1 MCWAQVKPALKYLTD
16 PKYEHDRPKNTHSST
31 HDKYFKEQIMS
42 KQQYNLHTK
51 TDYLNRKM
59 FLDPAGPVTIQRF
72 EEVKYKKIA
81 DFEATARGFF
91 WQPEEISLTKDS
103 NDFKDASDAVKHIFT
118 SNLLR
123 QTALDSLQGR
133 GPSQI
138 FMPVISLPE
147 LEALVYNWTFFE
159 TNIHSK
165 SYSHIIRNIYNVP
178 KDVFNT
184 IHDTKEIV
192 DMASSVGDYY
202 EALHMVNCRKQMG
215 ETVTEHEHVRAIWM
229 ALHASYALEAF
240 RFMVSFATSLA
251 MVENRIFIGNGNII
265 SLILQDEL
273 LHKGWTAYLI
283 NQVIKEDPRFLV
295 AKEECEQE
303 VYQLYMDVIREEK
316 AWADYLFNKGPVI
329 GLNANILKDF
339 VDYTAVGALKDIG
352 IKYQG
357 IAPKS
362 TPIPWFNKH
371 TDTSKKQTAL
381 QENESTNYVIG
392 VMSEGIDYDA
402 LPAL

>member
-1 MCWAQVKPALKYLTD
+1 
-16 PKYEHDRPKNTHSST
+16 
-31 HDKYFKEQIMS
+31 MS
-42 KQQYNLHTK
+42 QAQYNLTTK

-72 EEVKYKKIA
+72 EEVKYPKIA
-81 DFEATARGFF
+81 KFEETARGFF
-91 WQPEEISLTKDS
+91 WQPEEISLTKDA
-103 NDFKDASDAVKHIFT
+103 NDFKEASDAVKHIFT

-133 GPSQI
+133 APSQV
-138 FMPVISLPE
+138 FTPVVSLPE
-147 LEALVYNWTFFE
+147 LEALIYNWSFFE

-184 IHDTKEIV
+184 IHDTQEII
-192 DMASSVGDYY
+192 DMASSVGKYY
-202 EALHMVNCRKQMG
+202 EDLHRINCIKELNVNSLPDWQVRYAG
-215 ETVTEHEHVRAIWM
+215 LHSVTEEEHIRAIWM

-251 MVENRIFIGNGNII
+251 MVENKIFIGNGNII

-273 LHKGWTAYLI
+273 LHKGWTAYII
-283 NQVIKEDPRFLV
+283 NQVIKDDSRF
-295 AKEECEQE
+295 ASIKQECEGE
-303 VYQLYMDVIREEK
+303 VYALYADVIREEK

-329 GLNANILKDF
+329 GLNANVLKDF
-339 VDYTAVGALKDIG
+339 VDYTAVGALKEIG

-357 IAPKS
+357 NSPKS
-362 TPIPWFNKH
+362 TPIPWFTKH
-371 TDTSKKQTAL
+371 VDTSKKQSAL
-381 QENESTNYVIG
+381 QETESTNYVLG
-392 VMSEGIDYDA
+392 VMSEQLDYDQ
-402 LPAL
+402 LPNL

>member
-1 MCWAQVKPALKYLTD
+1 
-16 PKYEHDRPKNTHSST
+16 
-31 HDKYFKEQIMS
+31 MS
-42 KQQYNLHTK
+42 QQQYNLNVK
-51 TDYLNRKM
+51 TDYLHRKM

-72 EEVKYKKIA
+72 EEVKYNKIA
-81 DFEATARGFF
+81 DFEKTARGFF
-91 WQPEEISLTKDS
+91 WVPEEISLTKDAG
-103 NDFKDASDAVKHIFT
+103 DFKEASDAVKHIFT

-138 FMPVISLPE
+138 FTPVVSLPE

-159 TNIHSK
+159 TNIHSR

-184 IHDTKEIV
+184 IHDTKAIV
-192 DMASSVGDYY
+192 DMASSVGKYYDY
-202 EALHMVNCRKQMG
+202 LHRLNCRKELNDNG
-215 ETVTEHEHVRAIWM
+215 YAVSEEEHVKAIYL

-251 MVENRIFIGNGNII
+251 MVENKIFIGNGNII

-273 LHKGWTAYLI
+273 LHKGWTAYII
-283 NQVIKEDPRFLV
+283 NQVVKEDSRFARV
-295 AKEECEQE
+295 AQLCQAE
-303 VYQLYMDVIREEK
+303 VLQIYKDVIAEEK
-316 AWADYLFNKGPVI
+316 AWADYLFQKGPVI
-329 GLNANILKDF
+329 GLNAYILKDF

-352 IKYQG
+352 IKYWNP
-357 IAPKS
+357 APKT

-371 TDTSKKQTAL
+371 SDTSKKQSAL
-381 QENESTNYVIG
+381 QETESTSYVIG
-392 VMSEGIDYDA
+392 VMTDSLDYDA
-402 LPAL
+402 LPAI

>member
-1 MCWAQVKPALKYLTD
+1 
-16 PKYEHDRPKNTHSST
+16 
-31 HDKYFKEQIMS
+31 MS
-42 KQQYNLHTK
+42 QAQYNLKTK
-51 TDYLNRKM
+51 TDYLSRKM

-72 EEVKYKKIA
+72 EEVKYNKLVKY
-81 DFEATARGFF
+81 EQEARGFF
-91 WQPEEISLTKDS
+91 WVPEEISLTKDS
-103 NDFKDASDAVKHIFT
+103 QDFKDASDTVKHIFT

-138 FMPVISLPE
+138 FTPVVSIPE

-159 TNIHSK
+159 TNIHSR

-184 IHDTKEIV
+184 IHDTQEIV
-192 DMASSVGDYY
+192 DMASSVGNYY
-202 EALHMVNCRKQMG
+202 EALHMVNCRKQLG
-215 ETVTEHEHVRAIWM
+215 ESVTEHEHIRAIYM

-251 MVENRIFIGNGNII
+251 MVENRIFMGNGNII
-265 SLILQDEL
+265 GLILQDEI
-273 LHKGWTAYLI
+273 LHKEWTAWMI
-283 NQVIKEDPRFLV
+283 NQVVKEDPRFAA
-295 AKEECEQE
+295 AKAECEAE
-303 VYQLYMDVIREEK
+303 VYQLYLDVIREEK
-316 AWADYLFNKGPVI
+316 EWADYLFKKGPVI
-329 GLNANILKDF
+329 GLNANILRDF

-352 IKYQG
+352 IKYQEP
-357 IAPKS
+357 APRS

-371 TDTSKKQTAL
+371 VDVSKKQTAL

-392 VMSEGIDYDA
+392 VMGESIDYDE
-402 LPAL
+402 LPDL

>member
-1 MCWAQVKPALKYLTD
+1 
-16 PKYEHDRPKNTHSST
+16 
-31 HDKYFKEQIMS
+31 MS
-42 KQQYNLHTK
+42 KQQYNLTTK

-133 GPSQI
+133 APSQV
-138 FMPVISLPE
+138 FTPVVSLPE
-147 LEALVYNWTFFE
+147 LEALIYNWSFFE

-178 KDVFNT
+178 KEVFNT
-184 IHDTKEIV
+184 IHDTQEII
-192 DMASSVGDYY
+192 DMASSVGNYY
-202 EALHMVNCRKQMG
+202 EDLHRINCIKELNVHSLPDWQARYAG
-215 ETVTEHEHVRAIWM
+215 LHSVTEQEHVKAIWM

-251 MVENRIFIGNGNII
+251 MVENKIFIGNGNII

-273 LHKGWTAYLI
+273 LHKGWTAYII
-283 NQVIKEDPRFLV
+283 NQVIKDDSRF
-295 AKEECEQE
+295 ASIKQECEGE
-303 VYQLYMDVIREEK
+303 VYVLYADVIREEK
-316 AWADYLFNKGPVI
+316 SWADYLFNKGPVI
-329 GLNANILKDF
+329 GLNANVLKDF
-339 VDYTAVGALKDIG
+339 VDYTAVGALKEIG

-357 IAPKS
+357 NSPKS
-362 TPIPWFNKH
+362 TPIPWFTKH
-371 TDTSKKQTAL
+371 VDTSKKQSAL
-381 QENESTNYVIG
+381 QETESTNYVLG
-392 VMSEGIDYDA
+392 VMSEQLDYDQ
-402 LPAL
+402 LPNL

>member
-1 MCWAQVKPALKYLTD
+1 
-16 PKYEHDRPKNTHSST
+16 
-31 HDKYFKEQIMS
+31 MS
-42 KQQYNLHTK
+42 KQQYNLTTK

-72 EEVKYKKIA
+72 EEVKYKKVA
-81 DFEATARGFF
+81 DFETTARGFF
-91 WQPEEISLTKDS
+91 WVPEEISLTKDAV
-103 NDFKDASDAVKHIFT
+103 DFKEASETVRHIFT

-138 FMPVISLPE
+138 FTPVVSLPE
-147 LEALVYNWTFFE
+147 LESLVYNWTFFE
-159 TNIHSK
+159 TNIHSR

-178 KDVFNT
+178 KEVFNT

-192 DMASSVGDYY
+192 DMASSVGRYY
-202 EALHMVNCRKQMG
+202 DDLHKLNCQKEIDPLSVG
-215 ETVTEHEHVRAIWM
+215 EKEHIRAIYL

-251 MVENRIFIGNGNII
+251 MVENKIFIGNGNII

-283 NQVIKEDPRFLV
+283 NQVVKEDPRF
-295 AKEECEQE
+295 AAIADECRAE
-303 VYQLYMDVIREEK
+303 VYAMYMDVIREEK
-316 AWADYLFNKGPVI
+316 AWADYLFKFGPVI
-329 GLNANILKDF
+329 GLNAQILKDF
-339 VDYTAVGALKDIG
+339 VDYTAAAALKEIG
-352 IKYQG
+352 IKYLES
-357 IAPKS
+357 APKS

-371 TDTSKKQTAL
+371 VDTSKKQTAL

-392 VMSEGIDYDA
+392 VMSDTLDYDA
-402 LPAL
+402 LPEL

>member
-1 MCWAQVKPALKYLTD
+1 
-16 PKYEHDRPKNTHSST
+16 
-31 HDKYFKEQIMS
+31 MS
-42 KQQYNLHTK
+42 QAQYNLKTK
-51 TDYLNRKM
+51 TDYLSRKM
-59 FLDPAGPVTIQRF
+59 FLDPQGPVTIQRF

-103 NDFKDASDAVKHIFT
+103 NDFKEASDAIKHIFT

-133 GPSQI
+133 GPTQV
-138 FMPVISLPE
+138 FTPVCSLPE
-147 LEALVYNWTFFE
+147 VEALMYNWGFFE

-178 KDVFNT
+178 KDVFNS
-184 IHDTKEIV
+184 IHDTEEIIG
-192 DMASSVGDYY
+192 MASSVGKYY
-202 EALHMVNCRKQMG
+202 DALHVLNCYK
-215 ETVTEHEHVRAIWM
+215 ETGTEVAESHHIKAIWL
-229 ALHASYALEAF
+229 ALNASYALEAF

-251 MVENRIFIGNGNII
+251 MVENKIFIGNGNII

-283 NQVIKEDPRFLV
+283 NQVVKEDSRFAQ
-295 AKEECEQE
+295 AKIDCEQE
-303 VYQLYMDVIREEK
+303 VYAMYMDVIREEK
-316 AWADYLFNKGPVI
+316 QWADYLFQKGPVI

-339 VDYTAVGALKDIG
+339 VDYTAVGALKEIG
-352 IKYQG
+352 IKYNSP
-357 IAPKS
+357 APKS

-371 TDTSKKQTAL
+371 VDTSKKQTAL
-381 QENESTNYVIG
+381 QESESTNYVIG
-392 VMSEGIDYDA
+392 IMSDAIDYDA

>member
-1 MCWAQVKPALKYLTD
+1 
-16 PKYEHDRPKNTHSST
+16 
-31 HDKYFKEQIMS
+31 MS
-42 KQQYNLHTK
+42 QAQYNLSAK

-72 EEVKYKKIA
+72 EEVKYNKVA
-81 DFEATARGFF
+81 DFEKTARGFF
-91 WQPEEISLTKDS
+91 WVPEEVSLTKDAQ
-103 NDFKDASDAVKHIFT
+103 DFKNASDAIKHIFT

-123 QTALDSLQGR
+123 QTALDSIQGR
-133 GPSQI
+133 GPTQV
-138 FMPVISLPE
+138 FMPVVSLPE
-147 LEALVYNWTFFE
+147 LEALCLNWGFFE
-159 TNIHSK
+159 SNIHSR

-184 IHDTKEIV
+184 IHDTQEII
-192 DMASSVGDYY
+192 DMAASIGDYY
-202 EALHMVNCRKQMG
+202 DKLHVINCRKELG
-215 ETVTEHEHVRAIWM
+215 ETIDEMEHIKAIWL
-229 ALHASYALEAF
+229 ALHASYALEGF

-251 MVENRIFIGNGNII
+251 MVENKIFIGNGNII

-283 NQVIKEDPRFLV
+283 NQVVKEDARFAQA
-295 AKEECEQE
+295 AKECEAE
-303 VYQLYMDVIREEK
+303 VIQIYKDVIAEEK
-316 AWADYLFNKGPVI
+316 SWADFLFMKGPVI

-339 VDYTAVGALKDIG
+339 VDYTAADALKAIG
-352 IKYQG
+352 IKYWAP
-357 IAPKS
+357 APKT

-371 TDTSKKQTAL
+371 SDTSKKQTAL

-392 VMSEGIDYDA
+392 VMSDSLDYDE

>member
-1 MCWAQVKPALKYLTD
+1 
-16 PKYEHDRPKNTHSST
+16 
-31 HDKYFKEQIMS
+31 MS
-42 KQQYNLHTK
+42 KQQYNLNTR
-51 TDYLNRKM
+51 TDYLNRKL
-59 FLDPAGPVTIQRF
+59 FLDPEGPVTIQRF

-81 DFEATARGFF
+81 DFETTARGFF
-91 WQPEEISLTKDS
+91 WVPEEISLSKDA

-133 GPSQI
+133 APSQI
-138 FMPVISLPE
+138 FTPVCSLPE
-147 LEALVYNWTFFE
+147 LEALIYNWTFFE
-159 TNIHSK
+159 TNIHSR

-192 DMASSVGDYY
+192 EMASSVGNYY
-202 EALHMVNCRKQMG
+202 DDLHKINCRKELG
-215 ETVTEHEHVRAIWM
+215 EAVTEKEHIKAIWM

-251 MVENRIFIGNGNII
+251 MVENKIFIGNGNII

-283 NQVIKEDPRFLV
+283 NQVIKEDNRFAQ
-295 AKEECEQE
+295 AKQECEQE
-303 VYQLYMDVIREEK
+303 VYQLYLDVIREEK
-316 AWADYLFNKGPVI
+316 EWADYLFNRGPVI
-329 GLNANILKDF
+329 GLNPNILKDF
-339 VDYTAVGALKDIG
+339 VDYTAKNALHDIG
-352 IKYQG
+352 IKYNNS
-357 IAPKS
+357 APKS

-371 TDTSKKQTAL
+371 SDTSKKQTAL
-381 QENESTNYVIG
+381 QESESTNYVIG
-392 VMSEGIDYDA
+392 VMSETLDYDA
-402 LPAL
+402 LPNI

>member
-1 MCWAQVKPALKYLTD
+1 
-16 PKYEHDRPKNTHSST
+16 
-31 HDKYFKEQIMS
+31 MS
-42 KQQYNLHTK
+42 KAQYNLKQK
-51 TDYLNRKM
+51 TDYLQRKM

-72 EEVKYKKIA
+72 EEVKYNKIVK
-81 DFEATARGFF
+81 FEQDARGFF
-91 WQPEEISLTKDS
+91 WVPEEISLTKDAA
-103 NDFKDASDAVKHIFT
+103 DFKDASDTVRHIFT

-138 FMPVISLPE
+138 FTPVISIPE

-159 TNIHSK
+159 TNIHSR

-184 IHDTKEIV
+184 IHDTQEIV
-192 DMASSVGDYY
+192 NMASSVGNYY
-202 EALHMVNCRKQMG
+202 DKLHQLNCIK
-215 ETVTEHEHVRAIWM
+215 ETDGDPNNCPEESHIKAIWL
-229 ALHASYALEAF
+229 ALNASYALEAF

-265 SLILQDEL
+265 SLILQDEI
-273 LHKGWTAYLI
+273 LHKDWTAWII
-283 NQVIKEDPRFLV
+283 NQVVKEDPRFAR
-295 AKEECEQE
+295 AKAECEAE
-303 VYQLYMDVIREEK
+303 VYAMYMDVIREEK

-339 VDYTAVGALKDIG
+339 VDYTAFNALKEIG
-352 IKYQG
+352 IKYNNPH
-357 IAPKS
+357 PKS

-392 VMSEGIDYDA
+392 VMSDQLDYDA
-402 LPAL
+402 LPEL

>member
-1 MCWAQVKPALKYLTD
+1 
-16 PKYEHDRPKNTHSST
+16 
-31 HDKYFKEQIMS
+31 MS
-42 KQQYNLHTK
+42 KQQYNLSTK
-51 TDYLNRKM
+51 TDYLSRKM

-81 DFEATARGFF
+81 DFDSTARGFF
-91 WQPEEISLTKDS
+91 WQPEEISLSKDA

-133 GPSQI
+133 GPTQV
-138 FMPVISLPE
+138 FTPVCSLPE
-147 LEALVYNWTFFE
+147 LEALMYNWGFFE

-184 IHDTKEIV
+184 IHDTAEIV
-192 DMASSVGDYY
+192 DMASSVGKYY
-202 EALHMVNCRKQMG
+202 DELHKINCRKELG
-215 ETVTEHEHVRAIWM
+215 EEVNETEHVKAIYM

-251 MVENRIFIGNGNII
+251 MVENKIFIGNGNII

-273 LHKGWTAYLI
+273 LHKGWTAYII
-283 NQVIKEDPRFLV
+283 NQVVKEDSRFAAA
-295 AKEECEQE
+295 AKECEQE
-303 VYQLYMDVIREEK
+303 VYALYLDVIREEK
-316 AWADYLFNKGPVI
+316 EWASYLFKMGPVI

-339 VDYTAVGALKDIG
+339 VDFTAVGALKEIG
-352 IKYQG
+352 IKYQSP
-357 IAPKS
+357 APKS

-371 TDTSKKQTAL
+371 SDTSKKQTAL

-392 VMSEGIDYDA
+392 VMGEGIDYDA

>member
-1 MCWAQVKPALKYLTD
+1 
-16 PKYEHDRPKNTHSST
+16 
-31 HDKYFKEQIMS
+31 MS

-103 NDFKDASDAVKHIFT
+103 NDFKEASDAVKHIFT

-133 GPSQI
+133 GPTQV
-138 FMPVISLPE
+138 FTPVCSLPE
-147 LEALVYNWTFFE
+147 VEALMYNWGFFE

-184 IHDTKEIV
+184 IHDTQEII
-192 DMASSVGDYY
+192 DMASSVGKYY
-202 EALHMVNCRKQMG
+202 DDLHRINCAKELGQPVE
-215 ETVTEHEHVRAIWM
+215 ETEYIRAIWM

-251 MVENRIFIGNGNII
+251 MVENKIFIGNGNII

-283 NQVIKEDPRFLV
+283 NQVIKDDQRF
-295 AKEECEQE
+295 ADIKGQCEAE
-303 VYQLYMDVIREEK
+303 VYALYQDVIREEK

-329 GLNANILKDF
+329 GLNAAILKDF

-357 IAPKS
+357 NSPKS

-371 TDTSKKQTAL
+371 SDTSKKQTAL
-381 QENESTNYVIG
+381 QENESTNYVLG
-392 VMSEGIDYDA
+392 VMSEALDYDQ
-402 LPAL
+402 LPNL

>member
-1 MCWAQVKPALKYLTD
+1 
-16 PKYEHDRPKNTHSST
+16 
-31 HDKYFKEQIMS
+31 MS
-42 KQQYNLHTK
+42 KQQYNLTSK

-103 NDFKDASDAVKHIFT
+103 NDFKEASDAVKHIFT

-138 FMPVISLPE
+138 FTPVISLPE

-178 KDVFNT
+178 KEVFNT

-202 EALHMVNCRKQMG
+202 EALHMVNCRKQLG
-215 ETVTEHEHVRAIWM
+215 ETIPEKEYIRAIWM

-251 MVENRIFIGNGNII
+251 MVENKIFMGNGNII
-265 SLILQDEL
+265 QLILQDEL

-283 NQVIKEDPRFLV
+283 NQVVKEDSRFV
-295 AKEECEQE
+295 EAKAECESE
-303 VYQLYMDVIREEK
+303 VYALYLDVIREEK
-316 AWADYLFNKGPVI
+316 EWADYLFNKGPVI

-339 VDYTAVGALKDIG
+339 VDYTAISALKEIG
-352 IKYQG
+352 IKYQQT
-357 IAPKS
+357 APRS

-371 TDTSKKQTAL
+371 VDTSKKQTAL
-381 QENESTNYVIG
+381 QESESTNYVIG
-392 VMSEGIDYDA
+392 VMSENLDYDA
-402 LPAL
+402 LPAI

>member
-1 MCWAQVKPALKYLTD
+1 
-16 PKYEHDRPKNTHSST
+16 
-31 HDKYFKEQIMS
+31 MS
-42 KQQYNLHTK
+42 KQQYNLTTK

-72 EEVKYKKIA
+72 EEVRYKKIA

-133 GPSQI
+133 APSQV
-138 FMPVISLPE
+138 FTPVVSLPE
-147 LEALVYNWTFFE
+147 LEALIYNWSFFE

-178 KDVFNT
+178 KEVFNT
-184 IHDTKEIV
+184 IHDTQEII
-192 DMASSVGDYY
+192 DMASSVGKYY
-202 EALHMVNCRKQMG
+202 EDLHRINSAKELGQPV
-215 ETVTEHEHVRAIWM
+215 EEIEHVKAIWM

-251 MVENRIFIGNGNII
+251 MVENKIFIGNGNII

-273 LHKGWTAYLI
+273 LHKGWTAYII
-283 NQVIKEDPRFLV
+283 NQVIKDDSRF
-295 AKEECEQE
+295 ASIKQECEGE
-303 VYQLYMDVIREEK
+303 VYALYADVIREEK

-329 GLNANILKDF
+329 GLNANVLKDF
-339 VDYTAVGALKDIG
+339 VDYTAVGALKEIG

-357 IAPKS
+357 NSPKS
-362 TPIPWFNKH
+362 TPIPWFTKH
-371 TDTSKKQTAL
+371 VDTSKKQSAL
-381 QENESTNYVIG
+381 QETESTNYVLG
-392 VMSEGIDYDA
+392 VMSEQLDYDQ
-402 LPAL
+402 LPNL